1 MVKFYCTAGRG
12 TEKFINKEIK
22 GKMIGNML
30 VVYLVDIVDDFVRFN

>member
-22 GKMIGNML
+22 GKIDAENVSIMH
-30 VVYLVDIVDDFVRFN
+30 